1 MKIGIGLPASLPR
14 VRVDLIQEWARQA
27 DAGPF
32 SSLGLIDRVAYDNYE
47 PLVTLAAVAGSTR
60 RIRLMTTVLL
70 TPLRKAGI
78 LAKQCATL
86 DVLSRGRLTVG
97 VGIGAREDDFRGA
110 PADYDT
116 REKRFNEQMELMT
129 RVWAGKPVSDEVG
142 HIGPQPVQ
150 AGGPE
155 LLGGFLPSSMHY
167 LQRWGQGFVSGS
179 TPPEQTGQEFRMV
192 EKIWHEAE
200 RPGHPRLVACF
211 YYALGP
217 QAEEGVASCM
227 RSFYAFKGEA
237 QVQKMISRF
246 PTTPA
251 ALRTAIQQFVDIGA
265 DELMLWPCI
274 PALDQVQRLAD
285 LLPVS
290 SSSHEKVALQ

>member
-1 MKIGIGLPASLPR
+1 MKIGIGLPASLPQTSA
-14 VRVDLIQEWARQA
+14 DLIQEWACQA
-27 DAGPF
+27 DVGPF

-47 PLVTLAAVAGSTR
+47 PLVTLAAVAGITQ

-86 DVLSRGRLTVG
+86 DVLSGGRLTLG
-97 VGIGAREDDFRGA
+97 VGIGAREDDFRSA
-110 PADYDT
+110 PADYET

-129 RVWAGKPVSDEVG
+129 RIWAGEAVSNEVG
-142 HIGPQPVQ
+142 CIGPRPVQ
-150 AGGPE
+150 PGGPE

-179 TPPEQTGQEFRMV
+179 TPPEQTAQEFRLV
-192 EKIWHEAE
+192 EKIWHEAKK
-200 RPGHPRLVACF
+200 PGHPRLIACF

-237 QVQKMISRF
+237 QVQQMISRF
-246 PTTPA
+246 PTTPV
-251 ALRTAIQQFVDIGA
+251 ALRTAIQQFVDSGA

-290 SSSHEKVALQ
+290 SFSSEKVVL